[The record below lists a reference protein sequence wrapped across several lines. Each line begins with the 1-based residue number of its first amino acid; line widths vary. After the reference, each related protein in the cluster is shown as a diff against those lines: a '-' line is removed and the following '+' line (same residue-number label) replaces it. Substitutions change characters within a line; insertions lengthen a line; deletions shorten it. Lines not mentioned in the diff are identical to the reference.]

1 MYRRPL
7 ISVSVIPLDARGR
20 VLLIRRVDTG
30 RWCLPGGMVEWGEDV
45 SQTAARE
52 LAEETG
58 FRMVSVQ
65 RLQGVYSSPDRDP
78 RTHAVTI
85 TFIADVE
92 PGSGKVDTLETREVG
107 LFERDQLPFGELAH
121 DHDRQLRDFLAGR
134 TVIA

>member
-1 MYRRPL
+1 
-7 ISVSVIPLDARGR
+7 
-20 VLLIRRVDTG
+20 
-30 RWCLPGGMVEWGEDV
+30 MVEWGEDV

-85 TFIADVE
+85 TFI
-92 PGSGKVDTLETREVG
+92 ETREVG